1 MSPNLEMQVNKTNA
15 GLFTVTYG
23 RREAPLNVQE
33 AAFAANGLGFIS
45 PAELGFLRT
54 KESQGIFKPYSRT
67 SSDVFYDDRNNQV
80 VIVPDGAISKQVGI
94 INLVDAHRQYREYVI
109 PENQRDLVYAMVDEM
124 LKSGIAFV
132 APHGLTEV
140 QTSEF
145 GKNDLTSRL
154 FSDKGLG
161 IEAQEY
167 GDWLQSQG
175 RNTNTFFMNEKNYSQ
190 AQKAPYLNR
199 VRVCGPGFDFLVDGD
214 YGSLYFNYFSA
225 FGVRFEKTAEG
236 GPKK

>member
-23 RREAPLNVQE
+23 RKEAPLNVQE

-80 VIVPDGAISKQVGI
+80 VIVPDGAISRLVGVA
-94 INLVDAHRQYREYVI
+94 NLVDAHRPGKEYII
-109 PENQRDLVYAMVDEM
+109 PKNQRDLVYAMVDEM
-124 LKSGIAFV
+124 LKSGIAFT
-132 APHGLTEV
+132 APEGQTQV

-154 FSDKGLG
+154 FSDERLG
-161 IEAQEY
+161 IKAQEY
-167 GDWLQSQG
+167 GDWLKGQG
-175 RNTNTFFMNEKNYSQ
+175 RNVNTFFM
-190 AQKAPYLNR
+190 
-199 VRVCGPGFDFLVDGD
+199 D
-214 YGSLYFNYFSA
+214 
-225 FGVRFEKTAEG
+225 
-236 GPKK
+236 

>member
-23 RREAPLNVQE
+23 RKEAPLNEQE
-33 AAFAANGLGFIS
+33 AAFAANGLGLIS

-94 INLVDAHRQYREYVI
+94 INLVDAHRQVREYVI